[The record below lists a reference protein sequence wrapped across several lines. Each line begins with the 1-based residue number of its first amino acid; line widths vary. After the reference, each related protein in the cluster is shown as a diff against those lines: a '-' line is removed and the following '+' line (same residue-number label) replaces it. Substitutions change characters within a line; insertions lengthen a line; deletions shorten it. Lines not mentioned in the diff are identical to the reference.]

1 VQDSPEVLVTRRHD
15 GSLAI
20 AAWNLVDP
28 DKKGNERSIEF
39 EIHGVAP
46 TSRVH
51 LRRADSEH
59 GNTLAAYK
67 SMESPRY
74 PTRAQVRELN
84 RVAEADSAQ
93 NLRLSKGSIMLKLPV
108 NGIVLLDVPAK

>member
-1 VQDSPEVLVTRRHD
+1 
-15 GSLAI
+15 
-20 AAWNLVDP
+20 
-28 DKKGNERSIEF
+28 
-39 EIHGVAP
+39 
-46 TSRVH
+46 
-51 LRRADSEH
+51 
-59 GNTLAAYK
+59 
-67 SMESPRY
+67 MESPRY